1 MLERYNSHRLLACF
15 YVIAVPAHCIVEW
28 LRSEKLRRI
37 YNRAGMVTPVKQ
49 VRGSDLMLQVCKR
62 SVGAGYLSFLL
73 WGMAADVVEHL
84 TLKLRERF
92 P

>member
-1 MLERYNSHRLLACF
+1 
-15 YVIAVPAHCIVEW
+15 
-28 LRSEKLRRI
+28 
-37 YNRAGMVTPVKQ
+37 MVTPVKQ